1 MEIAL
6 TAKGPGLGAWLDPE
20 LATCG
25 HIMIVD
31 DRDRFRSWPNAFGGA
46 QVENDVVLAQR
57 LVESGIDALI
67 TGTLSAQAYAVL
79 RAAGI
84 DVYLSDVDAVLTLVE
99 RVREGVLQ
107 PATEG
112 DVATE

>member
-6 TAKGPGLGAWLDPE
+6 TAKGLGLGAWLDPE

-46 QVENDVVLAQR
+46 ELENDVVLAQR
-57 LVESGIDALI
+57 LVESGVDALV
-67 TGTLSAQAYAVL
+67 TGTLSAEAYAVL
-79 RAAGI
+79 RADAGRPVVTSYASI
-84 DVYLSDVDAVLTLVE
+84 EEAVKAYLAGSLEDH
-99 RVREGVLQ
+99 
-107 PATEG
+107 TEKLH
-112 DVATE
+112 